1 MGWVERSDAQHI
13 EAVSSQPSA
22 VRRAKQVSRLP
33 VAAALCRDPLMGS
46 KVRDKARCNESNYSP
61 TFNLIDLTP

>member
-1 MGWVERSDAQHI
+1 LGRDEISDTQHI

-33 VAAALCRDPLMGS
+33 VAAALCRDP
-46 KVRDKARCNESNYSP
+46 
-61 TFNLIDLTP
+61 